1 MTSSDF
7 LGNKGRGYI
16 TRCQK
21 ELFWPLNGISIQE
34 KVNFFL
40 TPPLSSVLFCDFPF
54 HLTNKEFEVLTGLGS
69 LKEQVVFETFVL
81 LCIMIESLL
90 VSIFLFLLALRS
102 DDVEDVQESFSTEA
116 GHPQRFGSATFPEVV
131 WPHPTLTW
139 WFLVQRPQV
148 WCPGSAIAHPAL

>member
-1 MTSSDF
+1 M
-7 LGNKGRGYI
+7 
-16 TRCQK
+16 
-21 ELFWPLNGISIQE
+21 NGISIQE

-90 VSIFLFLLALRS
+90 VSIFLFLLVLRS
-102 DDVEDVQESFSTEA
+102 EDIEDVQESVSTEA
-116 GHPQRFGSATFPEVV
+116 GHPQRFGSATS
-131 WPHPTLTW
+131 L
-139 WFLVQRPQV
+139 R
-148 WCPGSAIAHPAL
+148 